1 MKPHQTISV
10 IKTLVSVICL
20 LLSSSTIADI
30 SFSQK
35 PAHVNDAEAGSI
47 IFKFADSPS
56 IMQTALDTKVRM
68 DITGVINRVTVEQ
81 IFTNPSNEWVEG
93 VYVFPLPEDSA
104 VDHLTMFVNER
115 IIEGQIKERE
125 EAKKNLRKS

>member
-1 MKPHQTISV
+1 MKPHQSISV

-35 PAHVNDAEAGSI
+35 PAHVNDAEAGSM

-56 IMQTALDTKVRM
+56 IIQTALNTKVRM

-81 IFTNPSNEWVEG
+81 FFTNPSNEWVEG
-93 VYVFPLPEDSA
+93 LCVSVA
-104 VDHLTMFVNER
+104 
-115 IIEGQIKERE
+115 
-125 EAKKNLRKS
+125 